1 MEYVLIVTIKHPF
14 ELSSAMKFPQ
24 IFRTSQPMR
33 FDIKPRY
40 YDPVKEE
47 VEQRTARIK
56 KELQADGFL
65 PSLEEDAE
73 DLKGYSSSIRGSFT
87 GGSPI
92 KGRESASIHSAGLIR
107 LVIFV
112 LLIGSLFGYIYFG
125 PEALYILLYT
135 AMGVGLI
142 FAFFRL
148 KRKHSR

>member
-1 MEYVLIVTIKHPF
+1 MEYVFNITTKHPF
-14 ELSSAMKFPQ
+14 ELSSTMKFPQ
-24 IFRTSQPMR
+24 IFRTAQPMR

-56 KELQADGFL
+56 KELQADGIL

-87 GGSPI
+87 SGGPI
-92 KGRESASIHSAGLIR
+92 KGRESTSIHSAGLIR

-135 AMGVGLI
+135 AMGIGLLV
-142 FAFFRL
+142 AFFRL
-148 KRKHSR
+148 KRKRIK